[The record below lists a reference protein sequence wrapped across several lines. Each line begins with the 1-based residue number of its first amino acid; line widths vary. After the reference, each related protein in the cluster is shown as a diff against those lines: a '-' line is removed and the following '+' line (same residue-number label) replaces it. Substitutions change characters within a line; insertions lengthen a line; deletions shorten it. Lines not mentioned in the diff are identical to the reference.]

1 MFFKVE
7 GSLWILIDSQ
17 PKPNSKIKGR
27 CTILANFHHT
37 CTHNPT
43 CSALIIFKINFYL
56 WLFSFF
62 LGTRSIHLQHKK
74 LFSSAQQPSSSS
86 MNIHFWL
93 SKSLSSRTNPLLISY
108 KPVVKKLSS
117 SRQKEH
123 CHCQL
128 IKNLNARWSMF
139 EKVRRRTT
147 KNFKL
152 IPQEPQSRAFQP
164 SPEYTILFLV
174 KIRNWAAVP
183 K

>member
-1 MFFKVE
+1 MRTIPKLYKMLHLTIQMLQFCLSQIEKSFYNTCLLSKKNLWNVFTEWDLNKIILHFYPKTENMFFKVE
-7 GSLWILIDSQ
+7 GSLWILIDSR

-56 WLFSFF
+56 WLFSLFS
-62 LGTRSIHLQHKK
+62 GTRSIHLQHTK

-117 SRQKEH
+117 
-123 CHCQL
+123 
-128 IKNLNARWSMF
+128 
-139 EKVRRRTT
+139 
-147 KNFKL
+147 
-152 IPQEPQSRAFQP
+152 
-164 SPEYTILFLV
+164 
-174 KIRNWAAVP
+174 
-183 K
+183 